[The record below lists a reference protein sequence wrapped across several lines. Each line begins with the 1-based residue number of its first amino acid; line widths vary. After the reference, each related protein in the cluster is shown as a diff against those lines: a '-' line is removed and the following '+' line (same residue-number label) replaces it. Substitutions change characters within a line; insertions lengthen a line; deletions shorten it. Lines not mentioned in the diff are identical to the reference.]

1 MAANK
6 IAKGCHLSFYQ
17 TAKTT
22 LVNVVLAATTINKS
36 TRLFVQLRLLHLTL
50 LGVTK
55 EALACWSVRD
65 SFRSFLLK
73 KRTQAT
79 SQLRSVATNVVQRLG
94 LSLLTFFWKESKP
107 YTWSGLKQK
116 TKIKNSNRWIDQHAV
131 AYLWF
136 WKTVVSLAYLYPVS
150 HRKMLYLSESTG

>member
-1 MAANK
+1 MASLF
-6 IAKGCHLSFYQ
+6 LSNSQ
-17 TAKTT
+17 NRLTT
-22 LVNVVLAATTINKS
+22 NVVKCHPTDQQKHKVDDVAKASSPN
-36 TRLFVQLRLLHLTL
+36 L
-50 LGVTK
+50 LGGIK